1 MKKIMYVT
9 FLLAFGILLVAC
21 SEKEEEKQLT
31 RIDVQKVDE
40 EGNYEDVIVIKDQK
54 KIDLINNVL
63 ENVSWEPK
71 TKPEMARREDLLA
84 TLYYTMEENTSKNYE
99 YRIWF
104 NHKTVTIISNNE
116 KEGFGRLDKENTQNL
131 KDVLVK

>member
-71 TKPEMARREDLLA
+71 TKPEMARRQDLLA

-104 NHKTVTIISNNE
+104 NHKTATIISNNE